1 MILDLILRYALG
13 GRQHGF
19 TLLVARVS
27 LLGMVL
33 GVASLIVV
41 LSVMNGFSSE
51 LHRRILSVTPH
62 LTLSVKIPDGAL
74 LQEVSDFLAS
84 QSEVKSSALLLEDM
98 LLLTHNTQQHGVR
111 VAGLS
116 TAGFSGVTALA
127 DHIAEG
133 SLEAV
138 SQTAFSVVLGRGV
151 AQRLGV
157 RVGDEVTAVL
167 PTLSITPAGV
177 FPRQR
182 RLQVV
187 AEFEVG
193 SSLDAQQAFVS
204 LDTARR
210 LFARD
215 IDSLQVALHD
225 RGHVDT
231 VIGRVANRFGESVD
245 ASGWQQSQGS
255 LFTAIRMEKITVAL
269 LLMAVV
275 AVAAFN
281 IVSTLTMSV
290 TEKARDIAVLRV
302 IVMPRSQLMWIFMG
316 YGGVLGGIGIGV
328 GAILGVGLALHVAD
342 IAIFL
347 EHFFGARLFDPSVY
361 YIGRL
366 PSELQWL
373 DVVVTLS
380 VAAFLTL
387 VATLYPA
394 YRAATLHPMQVLH
407 DV

>member
-1 MILDLILRYALG
+1 VILDLILRYALG

-62 LTLSVKIPDGAL
+62 LTLSVKSPDGAL
-74 LQEVSDFLAS
+74 LQEVGDFLAN
-84 QSEVKSSALLLEDM
+84 QSEVRSSALFLEDM
-98 LLLTHNTQQHGVR
+98 LLLTHNTQQHVVR
-111 VAGLS
+111 MAGLS
-116 TAGFSGVTALA
+116 AAGFSGVTALA
-127 DHIAEG
+127 DHITEG

-138 SQTAFSVVLGRGV
+138 SQTAFTVVLGRGV

-157 RVGDEVTAVL
+157 QVGDEVTAVL

-182 RLQVV
+182 RLRVV

-215 IDSLQVALHD
+215 IDSLQVALYD
-225 RGHVDT
+225 RDQVKT
-231 VIGRVANRFGESVD
+231 LIARVANRFGETVD

-255 LFTAIRMEKITVAL
+255 LFTAIRMEKITVAV

-302 IVMPRSQLMWIFMG
+302 IGMPRSQLMWIFIG
-316 YGGVLGGIGIGV
+316 YGAVLGGIGIAI
-328 GAILGVGLALHVAD
+328 GAVLGVGLALHVAD

-347 EHFFGARLFDPSVY
+347 EQFFGARLFDPSVY

-380 VAAFLTL
+380 VAAVLTL

-394 YRAATLHPMQVLH
+394 YRAATLHPMEVLH

>member
-1 MILDLILRYALG
+1 MRNKPLFPSI
-13 GRQHGF
+13 
-19 TLLVARVS
+19 
-27 LLGMVL
+27 
-33 GVASLIVV
+33 
-41 LSVMNGFSSE
+41 
-51 LHRRILSVTPH
+51 PH
-62 LTLSVKIPDGAL
+62 DVC
-74 LQEVSDFLAS
+74 
-84 QSEVKSSALLLEDM
+84 
-98 LLLTHNTQQHGVR
+98 
-111 VAGLS
+111 
-116 TAGFSGVTALA
+116 
-127 DHIAEG
+127 
-133 SLEAV
+133 
-138 SQTAFSVVLGRGV
+138 
-151 AQRLGV
+151 
-157 RVGDEVTAVL
+157 L
-167 PTLSITPAGV
+167 P
-177 FPRQR
+177 
-182 RLQVV
+182 
-187 AEFEVG
+187 
-193 SSLDAQQAFVS
+193 
-204 LDTARR
+204 
-210 LFARD
+210 RD

-302 IVMPRSQLMWIFMG
+302 IGMPRSQLMWIFMG

-387 VATLYPA
+387 VATLYPRLSRRNPSSNGGPSRCLMQSFPARGLGKAVPGRRSTNRSPIGCRFLPFVPVSVVA
-394 YRAATLHPMQVLH
+394 YCRSVGMRKI
-407 DV
+407 DVAQSSRRLRGADHGGEFMSLER